1 MKEVNLYIET
11 SSTAFQKKERNSGYV
26 LEYIKGKTPIT
37 REGFRTGK
45 GTYNQEI
52 LETLTEAL
60 KRVREPCKICIYS
73 RNQFVLYA
81 IRDKMEIWARED
93 FEKIKNQED
102 WKALWEVIQE
112 HEVNVQVGKHTYSD
126 WILREM
132 EERREKKRVRN
143 KRASCRTRVK
153 NSAICVWFC
162 MKTMD
167 ISRWRTITFILV
179 IPTEKTV
186 NSMDLK
192 LIFV

>member
-1 MKEVNLYIET
+1 MKSINLYIET
-11 SSTAFQKKERNSGYV
+11 SSTAFQKKERNCGYV

-52 LETLTEAL
+52 LRTLTEAL
-60 KRVREPCKICIYS
+60 TRVREPCEICIYS
-73 RNQFVLYA
+73 GNQFVLYA

-112 HEVNVQVGKHTYSD
+112 HEISVEVGKHTYSD

-132 EERREKKRVRN
+132 EERREKNR
-143 KRASCRTRVK
+143 
-153 NSAICVWFC
+153 
-162 MKTMD
+162 
-167 ISRWRTITFILV
+167 
-179 IPTEKTV
+179 
-186 NSMDLK
+186 
-192 LIFV
+192 

>member
-1 MKEVNLYIET
+1 
-11 SSTAFQKKERNSGYV
+11 
-26 LEYIKGKTPIT
+26 
-37 REGFRTGK
+37 
-45 GTYNQEI
+45 
-52 LETLTEAL
+52 
-60 KRVREPCKICIYS
+60 
-73 RNQFVLYA
+73 
-81 IRDKMEIWARED
+81 MEIWARED

-132 EERREKKRVRN
+132 EERREKNGK
-143 KRASCRTRVK
+143 KQKSILQDQSE

>member
-73 RNQFVLYA
+73 RNQFILYA

-112 HEVNVQVGKHTYSD
+112 HEANVQVGKHTYSD

-132 EERREKKRVRN
+132 EERREKN
-143 KRASCRTRVK
+143 G
-153 NSAICVWFC
+153 
-162 MKTMD
+162 
-167 ISRWRTITFILV
+167 
-179 IPTEKTV
+179 
-186 NSMDLK
+186 
-192 LIFV
+192 